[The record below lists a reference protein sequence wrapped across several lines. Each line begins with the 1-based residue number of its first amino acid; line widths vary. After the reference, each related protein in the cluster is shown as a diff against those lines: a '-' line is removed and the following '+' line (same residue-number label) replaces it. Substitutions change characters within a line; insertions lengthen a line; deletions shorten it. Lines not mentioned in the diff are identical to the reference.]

1 MYAVYLSMEIEVYF
15 KELAHRIVGTARLK
29 SVGQVG
35 SPEIHTG
42 FLCYGLGAEF
52 LLLWETSVF
61 ALKAF
66 NWLDEA
72 HPHYGGWSALSKRIV
87 MLITSTQYLHSNVY
101 TSVWTN
107 KRAPQPSQ
115 VDTLT
120 IMIPYWRK
128 WAFKTFMWFFL
139 FCTNTYWVLQM
150 LWAPHTK
157 SETCWATSESPT

>member
-66 NWLDEA
+66 N
-72 HPHYGGWSALSKRIV
+72 
-87 MLITSTQYLHSNVY
+87 
-101 TSVWTN
+101 
-107 KRAPQPSQ
+107 
-115 VDTLT
+115 
-120 IMIPYWRK
+120 
-128 WAFKTFMWFFL
+128 
-139 FCTNTYWVLQM
+139 
-150 LWAPHTK
+150 
-157 SETCWATSESPT
+157 